1 MGRTLDY
8 ERSFGEQVVVTPRRF
23 PLRFRHGET
32 LEEHYALVGM
42 AHVAEGWP
50 LYYDAVNEKGLG
62 MAGLLFPESGRYGQ
76 PWPGWRNAASFE
88 LIPWVLGRCATASE
102 ARELLVETRVT
113 EEGFSRYLY
122 SAGVPDPELIIRPSG
137 EMRTSNFLLWQS
149 AYSEYVFMD
158 ILWPDFREQDLDRAI
173 AEYARRNRRF
183 GGT

>member
-62 MAGLLFPESGRYGQ
+62 MAGLLFPESGRYGP

-102 ARELLVETRVT
+102 ARELLAETRVT
-113 EEGFSRYLY
+113 EEGFSPALPT
-122 SAGVPDPELIIRPSG
+122 SPLHWLAADEKDCFAAEPTAAGLVL
-137 EMRTSNFLLWQS
+137 
-149 AYSEYVFMD
+149 
-158 ILWPDFREQDLDRAI
+158 REKD
-173 AEYARRNRRF
+173 
-183 GGT
+183 